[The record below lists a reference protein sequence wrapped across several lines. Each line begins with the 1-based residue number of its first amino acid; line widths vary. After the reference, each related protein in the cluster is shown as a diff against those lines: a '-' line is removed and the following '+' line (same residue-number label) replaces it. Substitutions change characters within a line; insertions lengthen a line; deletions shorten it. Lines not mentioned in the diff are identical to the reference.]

1 MRYHRITKNLDWYLI
16 PRQKRATVTS
26 VASQGTKRKADE
38 LNEEHQDDTVLSF
51 KPQLRALKEHLG
63 CAKHRGR
70 FCFVQADGEH
80 TAVGNR
86 LLTLWAHKIVSI
98 IWYSHLSLN

>member
-1 MRYHRITKNLDWYLI
+1 M
-16 PRQKRATVTS
+16 TS
-26 VASQGTKRKADE
+26 VASQGTKHKADE

-51 KPQLRALKEHLG
+51 KPQLHALKEHLG

-80 TAVGNR
+80 TAVGNG
-86 LLTLWAHKIVSI
+86 LLTLWARKIVSI

>member
-1 MRYHRITKNLDWYLI
+1 MT
-16 PRQKRATVTS
+16 TTS
-26 VASQGTKRKADE
+26 VASQGTKYKADE

-80 TAVGNR
+80 TAVGNG
-86 LLTLWAHKIVSI
+86 LLTLWARKIVSI